1 MYIVE
6 SIRRLFNNYEAFTT
20 GELSKPTEVE
30 GVVDDFPLSRQ
41 DQAEGVQQILHRVLT
56 PHNTGRTVAAAA
68 QPIP

>member
-30 GVVDDFPLSRQ
+30 GVADDFPLSRQ
-41 DQAEGVQQILHRVLT
+41 DQAEGVR
-56 PHNTGRTVAAAA
+56 
-68 QPIP
+68 